1 MKYTGRIIMTAMTL
15 CGWVALIAYLMSAK
29 MMNPML
35 AVLTIMMLGVSWRCG
50 KHYDVVKY
58 ESEID
63 PLTLAYNRRSADV
76 IFQRLAGKHRK
87 NGQKTA
93 VFFFDVDRFKE
104 INDTYGHNAGDRV
117 LRLISTVLLNSSGS
131 ETALVRWGGD
141 EFLFMVPCSD
151 RRELRS
157 IRSRIMN
164 KLALTAEQGS
174 VPFAVSYGYAVYP
187 EEGTLLSDIVEMA
200 DRHMMRIKRSKLRCG
215 SQDTAK
221 MQLSLQ

>member
-1 MKYTGRIIMTAMTL
+1 MKYTGRIMVTAMTL
-15 CGWVALIAYLMSAK
+15 CGWVVLIAYLMSAK

-35 AVLTIMMLGVSWRCG
+35 AVLTMLMLGVAWRCG
-50 KHYDVVKY
+50 KRYDVVKY

-104 INDTYGHNAGDRV
+104 INDKYGHNAGDRV
-117 LRLISTVLLNSSGS
+117 LRLISTVLLNSCGS

-141 EFLFMVPCSD
+141 EFVFLVPCSD
-151 RRELRS
+151 RRDLRG
-157 IRSRIMN
+157 IRSRIMS
-164 KLALTAEQGS
+164 KLALAAQQAA

-221 MQLSLQ
+221 MQL